1 MMAHGIYE
9 ARLDSSQQEIR
20 VLVLHPGNFNDP
32 INCTL
37 ETVSLKS
44 YLHFNALSYVWGDS
58 RLWGGIVLNGVPI
71 TVTRNLETAL
81 RHLRSHP
88 KHHVN
93 TTATPLWVDAVC
105 INQEDFDERNEQ
117 VRMMKDIYSLA
128 DRVVIWLGEGN
139 ADSDWALERFND
151 HSFRD
156 SLPSLGTDPRRLTD
170 DQVKASLILGR
181 NLGRRPWWTRI
192 WVLQEMV
199 LASKDPVLVC
209 GAKDMLWAWYSATGP
224 LMTLSNELHRVD
236 RERWEGIA
244 KQVKSLPFIIT
255 SIYRWVRIRERYH
268 QLGTI
273 AFTEIFPALLSCRAT
288 DNHDLVYGTLG
299 LASLEE
305 SMKIT
310 IDYRMPVEEV
320 YREVMSII
328 WTSNPITSLR
338 GAQSIMWLGDDTEDE
353 DEVSSVLTHTIP
365 SFSFNFRGG
374 DGPSWIPDF
383 AAQYDLES
391 EPFSGSGLL
400 GSGPWNVP
408 EQVEISQDKRIL
420 RVRGIRLDVVD
431 KAIHIPCFYS
441 FSPDQTEPGDV
452 NLLKSA
458 EKMIMDG
465 KQLSVPRSS
474 HLYPL
479 EQLRHHQK
487 IPEFLALAEDALA
500 SDPELDLNLL
510 WEVLLE
516 RQELPQSWLS
526 GQSQEEEDHED
537 IKTAMLSP
545 LVEGLDR
552 RLSTRKVFITA
563 YGFAGVGTANLEE
576 EDILILPSG
585 AACFYILRPAS
596 EGYQMVGFAYVSGL
610 MDFQQLRACYEQGV
624 LALETFDMC

>member
-1 MMAHGIYE
+1 MGATHDPAANSYFMAIAGKFNDGAQHFE
-9 ARLDSSQQEIR
+9 AQLDSSQQEIR
-20 VLVLHPGNFNDP
+20 VLVLHPGNFHDP

-37 ETVSLKS
+37 GTVSLKS
-44 YLHFNALSYVWGDS
+44 CPHFNALSYVWGDS
-58 RLWGGIVLNGVPI
+58 RLRGDIVLNGVPI

-88 KHHVN
+88 KHHVD

-117 VRMMKDIYSLA
+117 VRMMRDIYSLA

-139 ADSDWALERFND
+139 ADSDWAMERFSD

-156 SLPSLGTDPRRLTD
+156 SLPSLGADPRRLTD
-170 DQVKASLILGR
+170 DQVKASLILGEKSGPPPVVDED
-181 NLGRRPWWTRI
+181 LGSPGDGSGLQRP
-192 WVLQEMV
+192 
-199 LASKDPVLVC
+199 
-209 GAKDMLWAWYSATGP
+209 GP
-224 LMTLSNELHRVD
+224 AMNCIESTEKG
-236 RERWEGIA
+236 EGIA
-244 KQVKSLPFIIT
+244 RQVKSLPFIIT

-268 QLGTI
+268 QLGPM

-310 IDYRMPVEEV
+310 IDYRKPVEEV

-353 DEVSSVLTHTIP
+353 ISSILSHTIP

-400 GSGPWNVP
+400 GSGPWNDP
-408 EQVEISQDKRIL
+408 EQVEISQDKQIL

-431 KAIHIPCFYS
+431 KAIHVLCFYG

-458 EKMIMDG
+458 EKMITEG
-465 KQLSVPRSS
+465 KQRSVPRSS
-474 HLYPL
+474 HLHPL
-479 EQLRHHQK
+479 DQLRHRQK
-487 IPEFLALAEDALA
+487 VPEFLALAEDAIA
-500 SDPELDLNLL
+500 SDPELDLNML

-516 RQELPQSWLS
+516 RQEMPRSWLPEES
-526 GQSQEEEDHED
+526 REEEDHDE

-552 RLSTRKVFITA
+552 RLSTRKVFITE

-576 EDILILPSG
+576 QDILVLPSG
-585 AACFYILRPAS
+585 AACFYILRPAY
-596 EGYQMVGFAYVSGL
+596 EGYQMIGFAYVSGL

-624 LALETFDMC
+624 LALQTFDIC

>member
-1 MMAHGIYE
+1 MAHGIYR
-9 ARLDSSQQEIR
+9 AQLNSSQQEIR
-20 VLVLHPGNFNDP
+20 VLALHPANFHDP
-32 INCTL
+32 IKCTL
-37 ETVSLKS
+37 ETVSLKNCP
-44 YLHFNALSYVWGDS
+44 HFNALSYVWGDS
-58 RLWGGIVLNGVPI
+58 RLRGDIILNGVPV
-71 TVTRNLETAL
+71 TVTSNLETAL

-88 KHHVN
+88 KHHVD
-93 TTATPLWVDAVC
+93 TTAIPLWVDAVC

-139 ADSDWALERFND
+139 ADSDWVMERFSD
-151 HSFRD
+151 HNFREC
-156 SLPSLGTDPRRLTD
+156 LASLGTDPRGLTD
-170 DQVKASLILGR
+170 DQVKASVILAR

-209 GAKDMLWAWYSATGP
+209 GAKDMLWSWYSATGP
-224 LMTLSNELHRVD
+224 LMTLGGELHRVD

-244 KQVKSLPFIIT
+244 RQVKSFPFIIT
-255 SIYRWVRIRERYH
+255 SIHRWVRIRERYH
-268 QLGTI
+268 QQGPI
-273 AFTEIFPALLSCRAT
+273 AFKELFPALLSCLAT

-310 IDYRMPVEEV
+310 IDYRKAVEDV
-320 YREVMSII
+320 YHEVMSII
-328 WTSNPITSLR
+328 WTSNPSTSLH
-338 GAQSIMWLGDDTEDE
+338 GAESIMRRGDDTEDE
-353 DEVSSVLTHTIP
+353 VSSILAHTIP

-400 GSGPWNVP
+400 GSGPWNDP

-431 KAIHIPCFYS
+431 RAIHIPRFYG
-441 FSPDQTEPGDV
+441 FSPGQTEPGDV

-458 EKMIMDG
+458 EKMIMEG
-465 KQLSVPRSS
+465 KQQSVPRSS
-474 HLYPL
+474 HLHPL
-479 EQLRHHQK
+479 EQLRHRQMV
-487 IPEFLALAEDALA
+487 PEFLALGGDALA

-526 GQSQEEEDHED
+526 EESRVGEDHDET
-537 IKTAMLSP
+537 KTTMLSP
-545 LVEGLDR
+545 LVDGLDR

-563 YGFAGVGTANLEE
+563 YGFAGVGTANVEE
-576 EDILILPSG
+576 QDVLILPSG
-585 AACFYILRPAS
+585 AACFYILRPVS
-596 EGYQMVGFAYVSGL
+596 EGYQMIGFAYISGL
-610 MDFQQLRACYEQGV
+610 MDFQQLRACYEQGL
-624 LALETFDMC
+624 LALETFDIC

>member
-1 MMAHGIYE
+1 MAHGIYE
-9 ARLDSSQQEIR
+9 ARLNSSQQEIR
-20 VLVLHPGNFNDP
+20 VLVLHTGNFHDP
-32 INCTL
+32 ITCTL
-37 ETVSLKS
+37 ATVSLKS
-44 YLHFNALSYVWGDS
+44 CPHFNALSYVWGDS
-58 RLWGGIVLNGVPI
+58 RLRGDIVLNGVPI

-88 KHHVN
+88 KHHVD

-117 VRMMKDIYSLA
+117 VRMMRDIYSLA

-139 ADSDWALERFND
+139 ADSDWAMERFSD

-170 DQVKASLILGR
+170 DQVKASMILGR

-244 KQVKSLPFIIT
+244 RQVKSLPFIIT
-255 SIYRWVRIRERYH
+255 SIYRWVQIRERYH
-268 QLGTI
+268 QLGPI
-273 AFTEIFPALLSCRAT
+273 AFTEIFPTLLSCRAT

-310 IDYRMPVEEV
+310 IDYRKPVEEV

-338 GAQSIMWLGDDTEDE
+338 GAQSIMWQGDDTEDE
-353 DEVSSVLTHTIP
+353 VSSILSHTIP

-400 GSGPWNVP
+400 GSGPWNDP
-408 EQVEISQDKRIL
+408 EPVEISQDKRIL
-420 RVRGIRLDVVD
+420 RVRGISLDVVD
-431 KAIHIPCFYS
+431 QAIHVSCFYG
-441 FSPDQTEPGDV
+441 FSPDQTESGDV

-458 EKMIMDG
+458 EKMIMEG
-465 KQLSVPRSS
+465 KQRSVPGSS
-474 HLYPL
+474 HLHPL
-479 EQLRHHQK
+479 DHLRHRQK
-487 IPEFLALAEDALA
+487 VPEFLALAEDAVA
-500 SDPELDLNLL
+500 SDPELDLNML

-516 RQELPQSWLS
+516 REEMPRSWLS
-526 GQSQEEEDHED
+526 EDSREEEDHDE

-552 RLSTRKVFITA
+552 RLSTRKVFITT

-576 EDILILPSG
+576 QDILILPSG
-585 AACFYILRPAS
+585 AACFYILRPVY
-596 EGYQMVGFAYVSGL
+596 EGYQMIGFAYVSGL

-624 LALETFDMC
+624 LALETFDIC